1 VESQVDLGGDLE
13 RFRVERYPILCGL
26 LTRDIDIFVALNF
39 GCKSCVS
46 VCLTCFTFQLLL
58 WFLLFL
64 VFLL

>member
-1 VESQVDLGGDLE
+1 VESQVDLGGDME
-13 RFRVERYPILCGL
+13 RFMIERDPILYGL
-26 LTRDIDIFVALNF
+26 LTGDIDIFVVLNF